1 MEMDELARV
10 ERTWRVRVRVADDP
24 GQLASLAAGLSDRGC
39 NVLGMTVLPVG
50 GHQFADASAAGDV
63 VDELVLRAPVAVGP
77 DELSSVVAE
86 QGARCV
92 GVVAASLTDLV
103 DGQTAVLRAATEVL
117 SGTATVAEA
126 LRLVLG
132 ADSVRSTAPR
142 VSGTADE
149 DRGVLVDPGGYRVTI
164 TVSVRARV
172 VAAREW
178 APFTEGELARV
189 PALLALLDAADH
201 RSAAVAPTSS
211 PGEPAGM
218 AVPKPTTRGAARR
231 QLSSLDV
238 QFLNAE
244 TATTLTCGGT
254 DPARPLGGARRGDHG
269 GGGASLDR

>member
-1 MEMDELARV
+1 MDELARV

-50 GHQFADASAAGDV
+50 GQQFADASAAGDV
-63 VDELVLRAPVAVGP
+63 VDELMLRAPVALGP

-92 GVVAASLTDLV
+92 GIVAASLTDLV
-103 DGQTAVLRAATEVL
+103 DGQTAVLRAAAGVL
-117 SGTATVAEA
+117 SGTATVSEA

-132 ADSVRSTAPR
+132 ADSVRSTASR
-142 VSGTADE
+142 VSPTADE
-149 DRGVLVDPGGYRVTI
+149 DHGVWVDPGGYRVTI
-164 TVSVRARV
+164 TVSARERV

-178 APFTEGELARV
+178 APFTAGELARV
-189 PALLALLDAADH
+189 PALLALLAAADH
-201 RSAAVAPTSS
+201 RSAAVAPTSA

-244 TATTLTCGGT
+244 TATTLTHVGALT
-254 DPARPLGGARRGDHG
+254 LLDPSAVPGGAITVEEMR
-269 GGGASLDR
+269 A